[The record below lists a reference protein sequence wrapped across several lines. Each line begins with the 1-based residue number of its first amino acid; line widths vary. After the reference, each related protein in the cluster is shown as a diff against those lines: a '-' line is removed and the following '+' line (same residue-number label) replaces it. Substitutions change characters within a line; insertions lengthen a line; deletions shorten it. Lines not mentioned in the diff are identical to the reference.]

1 MNYILILLEV
11 IFTFFLMFT
20 FYKVGKKNGLYLYMV
35 LMSSIASI
43 IMFKTIDLFSF
54 QVNLGIPIIMGLFIC
69 NNIIIQRF
77 GIDEVKR
84 IMTTSGIAYVVVGI
98 IVSLLSLTINSDYV
112 LTSNEVFN
120 SLFGYDIN
128 NIRIFIGGFVSIMLM
143 LWSSSYVYYYIRRSK
158 NILWFSNIGT
168 MLFIQML
175 ESIIFVIISYIGEF
189 DFTLLFGMI
198 VIRYLIK
205 IMIGMIGLIP
215 VYTIVKMK
223 DK

>member
-11 IFTFFLMFT
+11 IFTFFLMFI
-20 FYKVGKKNGLYLYMV
+20 FYKVGKKNGLYLYIV

-98 IVSLLSLTINSDYV
+98 IISLLSLTTNAIPLVDRKSTRLNSSH
-112 LTSNEVFN
+112 T
-120 SLFGYDIN
+120 DIS
-128 NIRIFIGGFVSIMLM
+128 RMP
-143 LWSSSYVYYYIRRSK
+143 SSA
-158 NILWFSNIGT
+158 
-168 MLFIQML
+168 
-175 ESIIFVIISYIGEF
+175 
-189 DFTLLFGMI
+189 
-198 VIRYLIK
+198 
-205 IMIGMIGLIP
+205 
-215 VYTIVKMK
+215 
-223 DK
+223 